1 MSSTISPD
9 TPFLA
14 EESSNISQIDGV
26 DDQDMPIIRELLRT
40 WRKHYSGNIL
50 RSSYYDAHEKLR
62 DLNISIPES
71 VKSNA
76 KAMIAWPAKAVRSL
90 ADLTVLEGVSLPNDD
105 DSFGISQ
112 LVEDNQ
118 LDTEFSQAVV
128 SAYTHSCAFL
138 TISADPDDPTI
149 IRIIPRS
156 ADWSAALWDN
166 IRREIS
172 AALTI
177 TDCDR
182 NGRITS
188 FNVWLPYHDYT
199 CTKTLGRWTAQ
210 QLPTNYPH
218 VTVIPISYDAQLNRP
233 FGRSRISPTLM
244 SLVDIGF
251 RTMVRM
257 EATAEFYSSPKLWFL
272 GLDQDAFTSDTWSS
286 LISAVNAVSR
296 DENGDVPAIQ
306 QLTQATMSPHSDMLK
321 TVALLVSAE
330 TNIPVSDLGIIT
342 ENPTSAE
349 AMAAAERKL
358 SREADRQN
366 KRFGRAIK
374 QALIQAVTLREGL
387 TATPPELTHIT
398 PIWAPTRE
406 ISDAARADY
415 YTKIAGANSDFAYS
429 DVGLYKAGLTV
440 DEVRSLRAWQQRSQA
455 MANIQQIRDSLTGGD
470 DGQSEPTA
478 ATPPER
484 GKPAEPETGS
494 QA

>member
-1 MSSTISPD
+1 MSSTTSPD

-62 DLNISIPES
+62 DLNISIPDS
-71 VKSNA
+71 IKSNA

-90 ADLTVLEGVSLPNDD
+90 ADLTVLEGVDHGDTDD
-105 DSFGISQ
+105 YGIDQ
-112 LVEDNQ
+112 LIEDNQ

-177 TDCDR
+177 TDSDR

-188 FNVWLPYHDYT
+188 FNIWLPYRDYT

-210 QLPTNYPH
+210 QLQTNYPH
-218 VTVIPISYDAQLNRP
+218 VTVVPISYDAQLNRP

-286 LISAVNAVSR
+286 LVSAVNAVSR

-306 QLTQATMSPHSDMLK
+306 QLTQASMSPHSDMLK

-366 KRFGRAIK
+366 KRFSRAIK

-387 TATPPELTHIT
+387 TTTPQELTQIT

-415 YTKIAGANSDFAYS
+415 YTKIAGANSDFANS

-440 DEVRSLRAWQQRSQA
+440 NDVRSLRAWQQRSQA
-455 MANIQQIRDSLTGGD
+455 QATIQKIRDSLTGGD
-470 DGQSEPTA
+470 NGQSEPTA

-484 GKPAEPETGS
+484 GKPAEPETGG

>member
-1 MSSTISPD
+1 MSSTTSPD

-40 WRKHYSGNIL
+40 WRKHYAGNIL
-50 RSSYYDAHEKLR
+50 RSSYYAAHERLH
-62 DLNISIPES
+62 DLNISIPDS
-71 VKSNA
+71 IKSNA

-90 ADLTVLEGVSLPNDD
+90 ADLTVLEGVDHGDTDD
-105 DSFGISQ
+105 YGIDQ
-112 LVEDNQ
+112 LIEDNQ

-138 TISADPDDPTI
+138 TISGDEDDPTL

-166 IRREIS
+166 VHREIS

-177 TDCDR
+177 TDSDR
-182 NGRITS
+182 YGRITS
-188 FNVWLPYHDYT
+188 FNVWLPYRDYA

-210 QLPTNYPH
+210 PLPTNYPH
-218 VTVIPISYDAQLNRP
+218 VTVVPISYDAQLNRP
-233 FGRSRISPTLM
+233 FGRSRISRTLM

-272 GLDQDAFTSDTWSS
+272 GLDQDAVSRDTWSS
-286 LISAVNAVSR
+286 LVSAVNAVSR
-296 DENGDVPAIQ
+296 DENGDTPTIQ
-306 QLTQATMSPHSDMLK
+306 QLTQASMSPHSDMLK

-374 QALIQAVTLREGL
+374 QALIQAVTLRDGL
-387 TATPPELTHIT
+387 TATPQDLTNIT

-415 YTKIAGANSDFAYS
+415 YAKIAQVNSDFATS
-429 DVGLYKAGLTV
+429 DIGLYKAGLTV
-440 DEVRSLRAWQQRSQA
+440 NEVRSLRAWQQRSQA
-455 MANIQQIRDSLTGGD
+455 QARIQQIRDSLTGGD
-470 DGQSEPTA
+470 NGQSEPTA
-478 ATPPER
+478 STPPER
-484 GKPAEPETGS
+484 GKPTQQEAGG